1 MQICCLT
8 GARRPH
14 NLSDMAKM
22 RRISIKSGRRPTI
35 PGTSPGSVQ
44 PGEDALK
51 PRISI
56 YTYDKD
62 HFVRHEAESHQELKQ
77 ALNRFPHYTHWV
89 QIKGLNDIALL
100 NAFREELQISALVL
114 EDIVNTHQRP
124 KLEEYPSY
132 CFATSRMLGLNKEL
146 QLENKQLSFILTK
159 NVLYTFQDDYSDFF
173 DPVRKRL
180 EEENTHMR
188 NSGPS
193 YMMYSLM
200 DLVLDNYFGLIS
212 RFSDELDMLEERLYR
227 RPDKTITYDAQQI
240 KRAFVM
246 MKRAA
251 WPERDKLND
260 MLRSGSELISADTRI
275 FLRDAYDHAIQIID
289 LVESSKEISSGLID
303 MYLSFNSNR
312 MNEIVKVLTIISAI
326 FIPLTFIAGVYGMN
340 FARVD
345 PETGKIFPLNMPEL
359 YHEDGYI
366 YTLAAMLIIVLLQL
380 LWFWRKGWL
389 K

>member
-1 MQICCLT
+1 
-8 GARRPH
+8 
-14 NLSDMAKM
+14 MAKI
-22 RRISIKSGRRPTI
+22 RRISVKSKRRPTI
-35 PGTSPGSVQ
+35 PGTSPGSLQ
-44 PGEDALK
+44 PGEDALSSK
-51 PRISI
+51 I
-56 YTYDKD
+56 YVYSYDRVQLFK
-62 HFVRHEAESHQELKQ
+62 HECVNHIDLKKL
-77 ALNRFPHYTHWV
+77 LNRFPHFTHWV
-89 QIKGLNDIALL
+89 QIKGLNDLELL
-100 NAFREELQISALVL
+100 HAFRDELQISALVL

-124 KLEEYPSY
+124 KLEEYPRY
-132 CFATSRMLGLNKEL
+132 CFATSRMLSLNKEL

-159 NVLYTFQDDYSDFF
+159 NVLYTFQDEYSDFF

-180 EEENTHMR
+180 EEANSQIR
-188 NSGPS
+188 NGGPS
-193 YMMYSLM
+193 YMMYTLM
-200 DLVLDNYFGLIS
+200 DMVLDNYFGLIG

-246 MKRAA
+246 MRRAA

-260 MLRSGSELISADTRI
+260 MLRSSSELITADTKVY
-275 FLRDAYDHAIQIID
+275 LRDAYDHAIQIID

-340 FARVD
+340 FARQD
-345 PETGKIFPLNMPEL
+345 PETGKVFPYSMPEL

-366 YTLAAMLIIVLLQL
+366 YTLAAMLLIALLQI
-380 LWFWRKGWL
+380 LWFWKKGWL

>member
-1 MQICCLT
+1 MA
-8 GARRPH
+8 ARI
-14 NLSDMAKM
+14 
-22 RRISIKSGRRPTI
+22 RRISIKSRRRPTI
-35 PGTSPGSVQ
+35 PGTSPGSLQ
-44 PGEDALK
+44 PEENALK
-51 PRISI
+51 PKITVYS
-56 YTYDKD
+56 YDKD
-62 HFVRHEAESHQELKQ
+62 HLVRQEAENHQGLRK
-77 ALNRFPHYTHWV
+77 ALNRFPHFTHWV

-100 NAFREELQISALVL
+100 HAFRDELQISALVL

-124 KLEEYPSY
+124 KLEEYPRY
-132 CFATSRMLGLNKEL
+132 CFATSRMLSLNKEL
-146 QLENKQLSFILTK
+146 QVENKQFSFILTK
-159 NVLYTFQDDYSDFF
+159 NILYTFQDDYSDFF

-180 EEENTHMR
+180 EEGNSQMR
-188 NSGPS
+188 SGGPS

-200 DLVLDNYFGLIS
+200 DVILDNYFGLIG

-246 MKRAA
+246 MRRAA

-260 MLRSGSELISADTRI
+260 MLRSSSDLIAENTKV

-340 FARVD
+340 FARHD
-345 PETGKIFPLNMPEL
+345 PETGKVFPYNMPEL
-359 YHEDGYI
+359 YQEDGYI
-366 YTLAAMLIIVLLQL
+366 YTLAAMLVIVLLQL